1 MPGAIS
7 PWEIK
12 VPGDAITPARPAL
25 ANDPAVR
32 AVTVIGLIAV
42 GIIHSLEVPGQVSG
56 AVWLTIGFCLL
67 AVVAPGAGLWL
78 LLRPSLLAWEFTGVV
93 CALAAAGYVLT
104 RSVPVPGDAGDVG
117 NWLRTIGRGRPDHRG
132 SRRDHRRAH
141 PGRYLPD
148 QLRQPA
154 VGARL
159 LNELTGPLSPGPGL
173 FAALAPAGR
182 RPRSRRLGTAV
193 ALRASRLAVRG

>member
-12 VPGDAITPARPAL
+12 VPRDAIITRSPAL
-25 ANDPAVR
+25 ADDPAIR

-42 GIIHSLEVPGQVSG
+42 GIIHALEIPGQVSG
-56 AVWLTIGFCLL
+56 TVWLTIGFCLL

-78 LLRPSLLAWEFTGVV
+78 LLRPSLLAWEFTGAV

-117 NWLRTIGRGRPDHRG
+117 NWLEPLGMTALIVEGFVVIIVALILVSIYRASHASRPWV
-132 SRRDHRRAH
+132 
-141 PGRYLPD
+141 RYLGGLSSD
-148 QLRQPA
+148 Q
-154 VGARL
+154 
-159 LNELTGPLSPGPGL
+159 
-173 FAALAPAGR
+173 AAA
-182 RPRSRRLGTAV
+182 
-193 ALRASRLAVRG
+193 